1 LYELGLNRG
10 IGESDVRRSRF
21 QFKIRHLIVVVAVCA
36 VCFALLRTPGGV
48 LILYTGVILPGFMI
62 ERSRGGPGILGGA
75 LSASTITAS
84 LVVVVTLLAVMWRP
98 PSAAGISA
106 LVVATFAASVVT
118 FFVGFLLSCG
128 LCVLLEMTKHLFQP
142 EHQDR
147 SSYFDEILWLEP
159 DKGSSEG

>member
-1 LYELGLNRG
+1 
-10 IGESDVRRSRF
+10 VRPSRF

-84 LVVVVTLLAVMWRP
+84 LVVVVNLLSMMVLPSSLIQGMTLL
-98 PSAAGISA
+98 
-106 LVVATFAASVVT
+106 LVATFAASV
-118 FFVGFLLSCG
+118 FAFLIGFVLSCA

-142 EHQDR
+142 EQQDR